1 MFRKITSII
10 LTLFLIFCS
19 FAFIGC
25 EKEREKTLH
34 FSIGRKNQQ
43 GEWEI
48 FRYQVKAFQTGVV
61 VEFDN
66 LAKGMYVS
74 SVLRYDDTGELVLPE
89 NAIKKFNDTF
99 VLCINVVGRHLIEEV
114 YPGENTDIKYW
125 FTFVVNEA
133 RPMPDIVFNGG
144 SDCIESDGEKFTYRY
159 DGKRHFPSAKISYQ
173 GEELLSIFAS
183 DMKYYVFDVQ
193 IWDGEKFID
202 KPENSTIS
210 AQEVGIYK
218 FHFYVGREQLP
229 DGYEHTFRE
238 VGKDLIIEIIE

>member
-1 MFRKITSII
+1 MFRKITSIV
-10 LTLFLIFCS
+10 LSLFLIFFS

-66 LAKGMYVS
+66 LAQAMYVS

-114 YPGENTDIKYW
+114 YPGEITDIKYW

-144 SDCIESDGEKFTYRY
+144 SDCVESDGEKFTYRY

-173 GEELLSIFAS
+173 GEELLSYNSFTIQGLLG
-183 DMKYYVFDVQ
+183 DVQ
-193 IWDGEKFID
+193 IYNGTEFVNFGDEIVHCQDIGL
-202 KPENSTIS
+202 
-210 AQEVGIYK
+210 YK
-218 FHFYVGREQLP
+218 LSFYVP
-229 DGYEHTFRE
+229 RE
-238 VGKDLIIEIIE
+238 VLSKEYKNMFRDIQKNIYIEII